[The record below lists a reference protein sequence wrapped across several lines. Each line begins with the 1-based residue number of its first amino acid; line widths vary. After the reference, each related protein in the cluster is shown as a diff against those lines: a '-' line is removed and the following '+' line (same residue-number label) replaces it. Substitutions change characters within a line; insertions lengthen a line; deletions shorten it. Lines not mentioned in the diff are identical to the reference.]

1 MNLHERGS
9 LLSSL
14 LGIVTCGGIGGL
26 TAWWIVTLAGFNGT
40 FGAIVAA
47 VVGMAGLPWGDP
59 RIGSATVAALL
70 HWTPP

>member
-47 VVGMAGLPWGDP
+47 VVGMFVATALWAGGVW
-59 RIGSATVAALL
+59 LL
-70 HWTPP
+70 NRLHRTP